1 MDNIQKQ
8 VPTRPEISGLILAGG
23 QSLRMGTDKGLVSMQ
38 GRPMIAHVYERFAPQ
53 VAQILISANRNQ
65 EIYASYGEDVV
76 SDPQELEPWQGPL
89 AGVLA
94 GMRRCQT
101 AWIATTPCD
110 TPWLPGDMIARLREA
125 LLESDAQV
133 AVARTPT
140 QRHATC
146 MLARTALA
154 PDLLEY
160 LRGGN
165 RRVDVWQD
173 RVGAVEVC
181 FDTTY
186 GFANVNSREDLVETS
201 PF

>member
-1 MDNIQKQ
+1 
-8 VPTRPEISGLILAGG
+8 
-23 QSLRMGTDKGLVSMQ
+23 MGTDKGLVSLQ

-65 EIYASYGEDVV
+65 DVYASYGEDVV
-76 SDPQELEPWQGPL
+76 SDPDELEPWQGPL

-110 TPWLPGDMIARLREA
+110 TPWLPANLMSRLCQA
-125 LLESDAQV
+125 LRESDAQV
-133 AVARTPT
+133 AVARTAT

-146 MLARTALA
+146 MLARCTLA
-154 PDLLEY
+154 PELLQY
-160 LRGGN
+160 LRSGR

-173 RVGAVEVC
+173 LVGVVEVD
-181 FDTTY
+181 FDTSY
-186 GFANVNSREDLVETS
+186 GFANVNSREDLTETS